1 MNAFQTKKQQIARKK
16 NLGIEKYIEKVLNE
30 TNIGKGLKQTGAD
43 DKKAL
48 EIKCNTAY
56 YLAKKKDRPAIILN
70 FKNCWKKT
78 E

>member
-1 MNAFQTKKQQIARKK
+1 MRFKQKSSRLREKKH
-16 NLGIEKYIEKVLNE
+16 LGIEKYIEKVLNE
-30 TNIGKGLKQTGAD
+30 TNIGKGLKRTGAD

>member
-1 MNAFQTKKQQIARKK
+1 MRFKQKSSRLREKK
-16 NLGIEKYIEKVLNE
+16 NLGFEKYIEKVLNE

-56 YLAKKKDRPAIILN
+56 YLAKKKRSPSDYPEL
-70 FKNCWKKT
+70 
-78 E
+78 